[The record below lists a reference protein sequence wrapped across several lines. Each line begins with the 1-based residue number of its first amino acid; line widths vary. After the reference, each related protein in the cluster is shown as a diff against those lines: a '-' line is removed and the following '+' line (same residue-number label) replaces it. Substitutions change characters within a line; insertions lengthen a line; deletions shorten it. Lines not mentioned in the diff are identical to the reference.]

1 MDEDNLKKY
10 EDEDLIIEE
19 ADEAELEDD
28 IGDISDFEDESKK
41 DLEKGGKFKKK
52 LPIYVAIGGFS
63 IIVGLLAIPGVIKN
77 SIKKNKNQNELSQNM
92 EQPVYDGEVDPE
104 EEIGRAHV

>member
-19 ADEAELEDD
+19 ADETELEDD

-77 SIKKNKNQNELSQNM
+77 SIKNC
-92 EQPVYDGEVDPE
+92 VTGEFLEGASAPSASSTRE
-104 EEIGRAHV
+104 ATTIKTA